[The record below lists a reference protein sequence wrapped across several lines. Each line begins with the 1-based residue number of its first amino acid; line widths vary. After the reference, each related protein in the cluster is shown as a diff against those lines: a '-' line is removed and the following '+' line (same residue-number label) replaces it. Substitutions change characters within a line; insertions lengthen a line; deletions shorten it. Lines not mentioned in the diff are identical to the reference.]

1 MAWKGDKGGV
11 SMFGILDAQNGP
23 VFGIEPWLVPWN
35 QFNFTDKNVAN
46 K

>member
-11 SMFGILDAQNGP
+11 SMFG